1 MPVRVGPGAPRKV
14 FSGAPASGIVA
25 RVNKLPESEP
35 RVETGL
41 ELETEATAYRRD
53 RLLAALALIA
63 GAAFIL
69 ALPFALRAGA
79 EFFLPVTAALVIA
92 IALVPVLEWLERR
105 RVPSALAA
113 FLCVILFLTIA
124 NVAVAAIVFPASE
137 WVRLLPQR
145 IGRIRETLGPLFDI
159 YADLERFIDDVV
171 RQFGRAPGVATQTV
185 TVETPN
191 SLLQIIAT
199 SAPWAAIQMFFAVL
213 VIFFFL
219 SGWTRMRKRTI
230 TTRASFDGAMA
241 TARVIQQVVDA
252 TSAYLGTITVVN
264 IGMGLVVALILQLI
278 GMPTP
283 LMWGG
288 IVAVLNFI
296 PYLGP
301 IASALLLALG
311 GLMTFTDPWYALL
324 PAVAFVGIHLVEAN
338 IVTPTVVGRRLTIN
352 PLLILLALSF
362 WAWVWGTTGALLA
375 VPLLIIFRTVLEAAG
390 KPDIAGFLFEEG
402 TLIHE
407 HPDEPKAA
415 PPPG

>member
-1 MPVRVGPGAPRKV
+1 MEESQATPPAAKAPV
-14 FSGAPASGIVA
+14 
-25 RVNKLPESEP
+25 SEP
-35 RVETGL
+35 HAESVIEL
-41 ELETEATAYRRD
+41 ELEAAVYRRD
-53 RLLAALALIA
+53 RLLASLVLMFGIALM
-63 GAAFIL
+63 L

-79 EFFLPVTAALVIA
+79 EFFLPVTTALVIA
-92 IALVPVLEWLERR
+92 IALVPLLEWLERR
-105 RVPSALAA
+105 RVPSPLAA
-113 FLCVILFLTIA
+113 LLCIILFLVVA
-124 NVAVAAIVFPASE
+124 NIAVAAIVLPAAD
-137 WVRLLPQR
+137 WFQMLPER
-145 IGRIRETLGPLFDI
+145 IGQLRDRIAPLVDV
-159 YADLERFIDDVV
+159 YSNLERFIDNVV
-171 RQFGRAPGVATQTV
+171 REFGRSPVSSPQAVR
-185 TVETPN
+185 VETPS

-199 SAPWAAIQMFFAVL
+199 SAPFAAIQMFFAVL

-230 TTRASFDGAMA
+230 TTRSSFDGAMT

-264 IGMGLVVALILQLI
+264 IGMGLVMALILYLI
-278 GMPTP
+278 EMPTP

-288 IVAVLNFI
+288 IVAVLNYI

-311 GLMTFTDPWYALL
+311 GLMTFEDPWYALL
-324 PAVAFVGIHLVEAN
+324 PAICFIGIHLIEAN
-338 IVTPTVVGRRLTIN
+338 FVTPTMVGRRLTIN
-352 PLLILLALSF
+352 PLMILLSLSF

-375 VPLLIIFRTVLEAAG
+375 VPLLIIFRTILDAAG

-407 HPDEPKAA
+407 HHDDHRAH